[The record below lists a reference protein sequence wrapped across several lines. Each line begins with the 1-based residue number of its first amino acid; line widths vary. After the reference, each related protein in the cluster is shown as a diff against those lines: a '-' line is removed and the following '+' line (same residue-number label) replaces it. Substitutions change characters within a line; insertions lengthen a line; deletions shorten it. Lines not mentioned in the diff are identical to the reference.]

1 MIIKMK
7 YFIFLLSIS
16 LNIFVSKAQITDQKI
31 VDSIF
36 RDLQLIR
43 KSINNSEYLNNQ
55 IANLTKS
62 KFNDSIIIASKENQ
76 ISVLISEQAVLK
88 QEKKGLV
95 ASKTDA
101 ELSLKKI
108 ELEKANYAEKQIANI
123 LNQGFD
129 DKGRFLSNKNLIL
142 NILDFAQNSSPKNL
156 NMLIAFLEI
165 KDSIDVIRSI
175 FNEQYSKQQTQK
187 ANEKIERL
195 KLLTKQKLQNND
207 TTILKELSYLQND
220 VNNYCKNTSDLY
232 SAFNRIYPLSKT
244 NIQGDG
250 DNSIFIRQIDEQYF
264 VAHRYPYLLTLMNQY
279 LKDKTFREQFKDKIT
294 FTCN

>member
-1 MIIKMK
+1 MK

-55 IANLTKS
+55 IASLTKS

-76 ISVLISEQAVLK
+76 IRVLISQQAVLE

-108 ELEKANYAEKQIANI
+108 DLEKANYAEKQIANI
-123 LNQGFD
+123 MNQGLD
-129 DKGRFLSNKNLIL
+129 DKGRLLLNKNLIL
-142 NILDFAQNSSPKNL
+142 SILDFAQNSSPKNL

-175 FNEQYSKQQTQK
+175 FNEQYSKQETQK

-250 DNSIFIRQIDEQYF
+250 VNSIFIRQIDEQYF
-264 VAHRYPYLLTLMNQY
+264 VAHRYPYLLRLMNQY
-279 LKDKTFREQFKDKIT
+279 LKDTTFREQFSAKPT

>member
-7 YFIFLLSIS
+7 YFIFFLSIS

-43 KSINNSEYLNNQ
+43 KSIDNSEYLNKQ
-55 IANLTKS
+55 IAILTKLKS
-62 KFNDSIIIASKENQ
+62 DDSIAIANKNIQ
-76 ISVLISEQAVLK
+76 IGVLSSQIAVLE

-95 ASKTDA
+95 SSKTDA
-101 ELSLKKI
+101 ELNLKKLNI
-108 ELEKANYAEKQIANI
+108 DQASYAEKQIEI
-123 LNQGFD
+123 FLNQGFD
-129 DKGRFLSNKNLIL
+129 ETGRLLLNKNLISSIL
-142 NILDFAQNSSPKNL
+142 NFAQKSSPKNL

-165 KDSIDVIRSI
+165 KDSIEVIRKI
-175 FNEQYSKQQTQK
+175 FDEPYSKQETQK
-187 ANEKIERL
+187 ANEKIEQL
-195 KLLTKQKLQNND
+195 KLFAKQKLQNNN
-207 TTILKELSYLQND
+207 TSITNELSKLQND
-220 VNNYCKNTSDLY
+220 VNDYCKKTSELF

-250 DNSIFIRQIDEQYF
+250 DNSVFIRRVDEQYF
-264 VAHRYPYLLTLMNQY
+264 IAYKYMHLLKLM
-279 LKDKTFREQFKDKIT
+279 DKYIVDQSYREQFKDKPT